1 MEAGPD
7 DRDTAAGRIFA
18 ELLGEMRERA
28 TIVNRRSN
36 CYHFE
41 HWRTPGEASLPRL
54 SAGREPA
61 EPATREQ
68 ETRRVQIVQSAIAQ
82 ATERGLERVQMQEV
96 ARGAHVALGTLYRY
110 FPSKTHLFVGVMAHQ
125 VAQLRDNYAK
135 QRPAGNTPSE
145 RVFDVLRRA
154 NRSLLS
160 KPPLAE
166 AMIQSANSASAA
178 TVTDVTVIDTTMRQ
192 VLLDAAGF
200 DQPAPQQLAGI
211 GLVLQGGFGAIQSSL
226 KGRLSVRDA
235 EADLGLACQLLLS
248 SVEEPALGPDAVDSS
263 P

>member
-1 MEAGPD
+1 MTGTSPQGGFSPNFQAKCGS
-7 DRDTAAGRIFA
+7 
-18 ELLGEMRERA
+18 A
-28 TIVNRRSN
+28 TIVNRRWN

-41 HWRTPGEASLPRL
+41 HWRPLGEASVPRL

-125 VAQLRDNYAK
+125 VAQLRDTYAK

-178 TVTDVTVIDTTMRQ
+178 TVTEVTVIDTTMRQ

-211 GLVLQGGFGAIQSSL
+211 RLVLQVWFGAIQSSL

-248 SVEEPALGPDAVDSS
+248 SVEEPALGPDAVD
-263 P
+263 PFR